1 MSPLPLLFFFEEK
14 ILVLP
19 PSVEITP
26 ILKIILLRR
35 CKSGSLC
42 KKNGLGIKESQAQQQ
57 YSGCGP
63 LSLGDLMMEYVSATS
78 ACFLWDRLSY
88 HQNPT

>member
-1 MSPLPLLFFFEEK
+1 MAHC
-14 ILVLP
+14 V
-19 PSVEITP
+19 
-26 ILKIILLRR
+26 
-35 CKSGSLC
+35 
-42 KKNGLGIKESQAQQQ
+42 KNGLGIKESQAQQQ